1 MGVYFQHD
9 SQRDTSTVI
18 VINPLRSFLQRLKAA
33 QNDPGGPPGWREI
46 HKLALSCS
54 TFPWKAYITHL
65 GSQMTQLVCLSQS
78 LVPNQPGAASV
89 PPHSHPS
96 VRGLG
101 HYTDS
106 FTAGPENESTLVER
120 LGERTNGF
128 LACRED
134 RIRGHSR
141 RQSP

>member
-1 MGVYFQHD
+1 
-9 SQRDTSTVI
+9 
-18 VINPLRSFLQRLKAA
+18 
-33 QNDPGGPPGWREI
+33 
-46 HKLALSCS
+46 
-54 TFPWKAYITHL
+54 
-65 GSQMTQLVCLSQS
+65 MTQLVCLPQS
-78 LVPNQPGAASV
+78 LITDQPGAASG
-89 PPHSHPS
+89 PPHPNPF
-96 VRGLG
+96 VRESG

>member
-1 MGVYFQHD
+1 
-9 SQRDTSTVI
+9 
-18 VINPLRSFLQRLKAA
+18 LRSFLQRLKAA
-33 QNDPGGPPGWREI
+33 QNDTGDPPGWREI
-46 HKLALSCS
+46 HRLALSCS
-54 TFPWKAYITHL
+54 THPWTAYISHL
-65 GSQMTQLVCLSQS
+65 ESQMTQLVCLPQS
-78 LVPNQPGAASV
+78 LITDQPGAASG
-89 PPHSHPS
+89 PPHPNPF
-96 VRGLG
+96 VRESG